1 MNLSDL
7 EIQAITL
14 SLKVALCSTLIC
26 LPVAL
31 WAGNALAR
39 SNFWGKPIIESMI
52 NLPLVM
58 PPVATGYLLLLLF
71 GTNGWIG
78 RWFYEF
84 FDVRIAFSFYAAVLA
99 SVVVAFPLVLRSIRA
114 AIEMLDTD
122 LESASRMLGAG
133 RLETF
138 VRITIPLILPG
149 LVSGLVLGFARS
161 LGEFGATIV
170 FAGNIMGETQ
180 TLPLAIYSFMQ
191 VPGQEPATLRLVL
204 SAVVI
209 SFMAMILSEWY
220 LKRLKNARG

>member
-1 MNLSDL
+1 
-7 EIQAITL
+7 
-14 SLKVALCSTLIC
+14 
-26 LPVAL
+26 
-31 WAGNALAR
+31 
-39 SNFWGKPIIESMI
+39 MI